1 VIVTE
6 IDKALVGV
14 LVDAVTG
21 VIRSTSANLQTLS
34 RHARTAG
41 SNYLEVSRSSMSGW
55 WCL

>member
-55 WCL
+55 WCW